1 MLKNFRKVAQSATS
15 VSPLM
20 AGREK
25 ITTQEIT
32 GKTLTV
38 AAFDI
43 ARLANFVVNQATGE
57 VRDVEYA
64 VFVFSEMP
72 NHYYQA
78 GTVGTRIVNDWLAL
92 YDGESDDIHEQCAE
106 LSAEIAPEKIQLR
119 FTETKTRRNQN
130 IVKIDV
136 L

>member
-57 VRDVEYA
+57 VRDVEYG
-64 VFVFSEMP
+64 VFVFAEMP
-72 NHYYQA
+72 DHYYQA
-78 GTVGTRIVNDWLAL
+78 GTVGTRIANDWLLL
-92 YDGESDDIHEQCAE
+92 YDGESEDIHEQCTE
-106 LSAEIAPEKIQLR
+106 LSAEIATEKIQLR